1 MPLAALKDPHK
12 EEKLEKPTTRI
23 GFMAPI
29 QADGTLLLQI
39 IRVSADSPCCNDTRK
54 HPRHPCF
61 PAMLEVLLLY
71 QRQKPALLQERSLH
85 VIKNGLHQTNLMSSC
100 DMGIHSVNEITA
112 EDAVYLDALSLLSQV
127 TSNWMRGNGLNGT
140 REGLDWILGKSS
152 PLEGLLTRA
161 GVE

>member
-1 MPLAALKDPHK
+1 MDKTLPLQLMQKGNTCQHD
-12 EEKLEKPTTRI
+12 
-23 GFMAPI
+23 FMK
-29 QADGTLLLQI
+29 G
-39 IRVSADSPCCNDTRK
+39 R
-54 HPRHPCF
+54 
-61 PAMLEVLLLY
+61 
-71 QRQKPALLQERSLH
+71 
-85 VIKNGLHQTNLMSSC
+85 LHQTNLMSSC